1 LSLGEDNF
9 GEGLWGLFL
18 SLLPLSSSSSSMM
31 TISPSNRFS
40 LLVLGDLFV
49 FEDSIAPPSEDD
61 LLFGE
66 TSLLSLAFL
75 EEGVDGFFVVLSL
88 LDLDGVLL
96 PSEECFLDLLG
107 VFSLELS
114 TLCFLDLDFEECD
127 SSSKLFRG
135 DFPVGD
141 LENTLSEQYFFAD
154 NGWLSE
160 LLELYVLSFTGVPS
174 EGLLRFLDV
183 GD

>member
-1 LSLGEDNF
+1 
-9 GEGLWGLFL
+9 
-18 SLLPLSSSSSSMM
+18 M
-31 TISPSNRFS
+31 TISPSKLFI

-49 FEDSIAPPSEDD
+49 FEDSVTPPSEDD
-61 LLFGE
+61 LLLGE

-75 EEGVDGFFVVLSL
+75 EDGVDGFFVVLSL
-88 LDLDGVLL
+88 FDLDGVLL
-96 PSEECFLDLLG
+96 LSEECFLDLLG
-107 VFSLELS
+107 VFSLKLS

-141 LENTLSEQYFFAD
+141 LGNTLSEQYFFAD

-160 LLELYVLSFTGVPS
+160 LLELFVLSFTGVPS
-174 EGLLRFLDV
+174 EELLRFLEV

>member
-1 LSLGEDNF
+1 
-9 GEGLWGLFL
+9 
-18 SLLPLSSSSSSMM
+18 MM
-31 TISPSNRFS
+31 TISPSKLFV

-49 FEDSIAPPSEDD
+49 FEDSVTPPSEDD

-75 EEGVDGFFVVLSL
+75 EDGVDGFFVVLSL
-88 LDLDGVLL
+88 FDLDGVLL
-96 PSEECFLDLLG
+96 LSEECFLDLLG
-107 VFSLELS
+107 VFSLKLS

-141 LENTLSEQYFFAD
+141 LGNTLSEQYFFAD

-160 LLELYVLSFTGVPS
+160 LLELFVLSFTGLPS
-174 EGLLRFLDV
+174 EGLLRFLEV

>member
-1 LSLGEDNF
+1 
-9 GEGLWGLFL
+9 
-18 SLLPLSSSSSSMM
+18 MM
-31 TISPSNRFS
+31 TISPSKLFF

-49 FEDSIAPPSEDD
+49 FEDSIAPPSEED

-75 EEGVDGFFVVLSL
+75 EEGVDGFFVVVF
-88 LDLDGVLL
+88 DFDGVLL

-107 VFSLELS
+107 VFSLEVS
-114 TLCFLDLDFEECD
+114 TLRFLDLDFEECD

-141 LENTLSEQYFFAD
+141 LANTLSEQYFLAD
-154 NGWLSE
+154 NG
-160 LLELYVLSFTGVPS
+160 
-174 EGLLRFLDV
+174 
-183 GD
+183 

>member
-1 LSLGEDNF
+1 
-9 GEGLWGLFL
+9 
-18 SLLPLSSSSSSMM
+18 MM
-31 TISPSNRFS
+31 TISPSKLFV
-40 LLVLGDLFV
+40 LLVLGDLLV
-49 FEDSIAPPSEDD
+49 FEDSIALPSDDD

-75 EEGVDGFFVVLSL
+75 EEGVVGFFVVLSIFG
-88 LDLDGVLL
+88 LDGVLL

-107 VFSLELS
+107 VFSPELS
-114 TLCFLDLDFEECD
+114 TLFFLDLDFEECD

-135 DFPVGD
+135 DLPVGD
-141 LENTLSEQYFFAD
+141 LANTLSEQYFFAD

-160 LLELYVLSFTGVPS
+160 LLELFVLCFTGVPS
-174 EGLLRFLDV
+174 EGLIRCLEV

>member
-1 LSLGEDNF
+1 
-9 GEGLWGLFL
+9 
-18 SLLPLSSSSSSMM
+18 M
-31 TISPSNRFS
+31 TISPSKLFV

-49 FEDSIAPPSEDD
+49 FEDSVTPPSEDD
-61 LLFGE
+61 LLLGE

-75 EEGVDGFFVVLSL
+75 EDGVDGFFVVLSL
-88 LDLDGVLL
+88 FDLDGVLL
-96 PSEECFLDLLG
+96 LSEECFLDLLG
-107 VFSLELS
+107 VFSLKLS

-141 LENTLSEQYFFAD
+141 LGNTLSEQYFFAD

-160 LLELYVLSFTGVPS
+160 LLELFVLSFTGVPS
-174 EGLLRFLDV
+174 EELLRFLEV

>member
-1 LSLGEDNF
+1 
-9 GEGLWGLFL
+9 
-18 SLLPLSSSSSSMM
+18 M
-31 TISPSNRFS
+31 TISPSKLFV

-49 FEDSIAPPSEDD
+49 FEDSVTPPSEDD

-75 EEGVDGFFVVLSL
+75 EDGVDGFFVVLSL
-88 LDLDGVLL
+88 FDLDGVLL
-96 PSEECFLDLLG
+96 LSEECFLDLLG
-107 VFSLELS
+107 VFSLKLS

-141 LENTLSEQYFFAD
+141 LGNTLSEQYFFAD

-160 LLELYVLSFTGVPS
+160 LLELFVLSFTGVPS
-174 EGLLRFLDV
+174 EELLRFLEV

>member
-1 LSLGEDNF
+1 
-9 GEGLWGLFL
+9 
-18 SLLPLSSSSSSMM
+18 M
-31 TISPSNRFS
+31 TISPSKLFI

-49 FEDSIAPPSEDD
+49 FEDSVTPPSEDD

-75 EEGVDGFFVVLSL
+75 EDGVDGFFVVLSL
-88 LDLDGVLL
+88 FDLDGVLL
-96 PSEECFLDLLG
+96 LSEECFLDLLG
-107 VFSLELS
+107 VFSLKLS

-141 LENTLSEQYFFAD
+141 LGNTLSEQYFFAD

-160 LLELYVLSFTGVPS
+160 LLELFVLSFTGVPS
-174 EGLLRFLDV
+174 EELLRFLEV

>member
-1 LSLGEDNF
+1 
-9 GEGLWGLFL
+9 
-18 SLLPLSSSSSSMM
+18 MT
-31 TISPSNRFS
+31 TISPSKLFL

-49 FEDSIAPPSEDD
+49 FEDSIAVPSEDD

-75 EEGVDGFFVVLSL
+75 EDGVDGFFAFLSL
-88 LDLDGVLL
+88 FDLDGVLL

-114 TLCFLDLDFEECD
+114 TLCFLDLDFECD

-141 LENTLSEQYFFAD
+141 LENTLSELNFFAD
-154 NGWLSE
+154 NG
-160 LLELYVLSFTGVPS
+160 
-174 EGLLRFLDV
+174 
-183 GD
+183 